1 MATVNTAW
9 DHVSGNIFKTWVI
22 MFFFSVF
29 TVCVIYIIAR
39 GFGYGEVGGLGL
51 IGFALIL
58 AGIMNLV
65 SYYYSDKIVLGISGA
80 KLLKHDAN
88 EPVGS
93 FTSKELYH
101 LVENLCIA
109 AGLPV
114 PKIYIIDDSAPNAF
128 ATGRDPKHSAIAFTS
143 GILQKLNKQELEG
156 VTAHELSHVGNRD
169 TLVMAM
175 VSVLVGT
182 IALLSDFFLRSMWF
196 GGRDRNNKG
205 SAIFVILAIA
215 AAILAPIVATL
226 IQLAVSRRRE
236 FLADASGVLLTRYPQ
251 GLAQALQKISGDR
264 EPLEVA
270 NRGTAHLYIVNPLK
284 GKEAKVWL
292 AGLFNTHPPV
302 EARIKALR
310 EMEGLPAEA
319 SSAKAGKV

>member
-22 MFFFSVF
+22 MFLFSLF
-29 TVCVIYIIAR
+29 TVAVVYIIAR
-39 GFGYGEVGGLGL
+39 GFGYGEVGGLGIVGFVL
-51 IGFALIL
+51 IM
-58 AGIMNLV
+58 AGIMNFV
-65 SYYYSDKIVLGISGA
+65 SYFWSDKIVLGVSGA
-80 KLLKHDAN
+80 KPIK
-88 EPVGS
+88 
-93 FTSKELYH
+93 KEDNPEVYRI
-101 LVENLCIA
+101 VENLCIA
-109 AGLPV
+109 AGLPL
-114 PKIYIIDDSAPNAF
+114 PKIYIIDDTATNAF
-128 ATGRDPKHSAIAFTS
+128 ATGRDPKHAAIAFTK

-169 TLVMAM
+169 TLLMAV

-182 IALLSDFFLRSMWF
+182 IALLADFFLRSMF
-196 GGRDRNNKG
+196 YGGRDREGRGNQL
-205 SAIFVILAIA
+205 FVILAIV

-251 GLAQALQKISGDR
+251 GLASALQKISGDR

-284 GKEAKVWL
+284 GQDAKQWL
-292 AGLFNTHPPV
+292 AGLFNTHPPI
-302 EARIKALR
+302 EMRIKALR
-310 EMEGLPAEA
+310 EMEG
-319 SSAKAGKV
+319 KI